1 MKLANIAA
9 LGLLA
14 LASVSSA
21 LQCPV
26 GGSGRPEF
34 SCLTE
39 NVPSNYYCY
48 SCYISQLGITLN
60 SFCDPTVTTP
70 SIACINQKAGISN
83 IYASYG
89 GCTW

>member
-14 LASVSSA
+14 LASVCSA

-26 GGSGRPEF
+26 GGSGAPGV
-34 SCLTE
+34 SCTTQD
-39 NVPSNYYCY
+39 VASNYNCY
-48 SCYISQLGITLN
+48 SCYVSQVGLTIN
-60 SFCDPTVTTP
+60 SFCDPTVTTG
-70 SIACINQKAGISN
+70 SIACINQKAGIQG
-83 IYASYG
+83 IYAGYG

>member
-26 GGSGRPEF
+26 GSSGVGNTCTMQDTP
-34 SCLTE
+34 S
-39 NVPSNYYCY
+39 SNYYCY
-48 SCYISQLGITLN
+48 SCYITQVGITVN
-60 SFCDPTVTTP
+60 SFCDPTVTTG
-70 SIACINQKAGISN
+70 SIACVNQKAGIQN
-83 IYASYG
+83 IYAGYG